1 MDALNEMTVT
11 FRAPPELEPIL
22 PRPITAVQGIP
33 DWFKQMPQRAFSEIN
48 QKDLL
53 TMKKCP
59 PVIDAMAYGFL
70 LPLVSDLK
78 VENGEFT
85 WDRDVPGGGVTNF
98 THSPIDY
105 HDNVQVTGTPFF
117 DDDRFII
124 KFNNFWTIETPP
136 GYSLLVMHPVNRA
149 DLPFTTITGLV
160 DTDTYTNNLMSFPA
174 RWHDTEFS
182 GVLPKGTP
190 IAHCMPVKREKWTAR
205 FEVLSREA
213 AERLSETANTI
224 ANEFGI
230 YRREFRAPKRERRY
244 EPLRNFSARLGR
256 SQKRPCPDDN
266 SARITLP

>member
-22 PRPITAVQGIP
+22 PRPIPAVQGIP

-230 YRREFRAPKRERRY
+230 YRREFRAPKR
-244 EPLRNFSARLGR
+244 
-256 SQKRPCPDDN
+256 
-266 SARITLP
+266 